1 MTSLRRSLRGFFFP
15 PPGSSRWVRILP
27 YAVLGA
33 LTLLVLIA
41 SAYTWDYTNSPGF
54 CGTTCHTMPPEYTAY
69 LTSPHARIDCVDCH
83 IGKGFI
89 ATRITRKAGDLKH
102 VFATAFH
109 TYEYPIRAGE
119 LRPARETCEKC
130 HSPAK
135 FSDDSLRAIVH
146 YADDKD
152 NTNTTTYLILKT
164 GGGTKRLGLGKGIHW
179 HIENQVYYLATD
191 PEEQT
196 IPFVRVVNDDG
207 TQTDYTALGSKVDP
221 ASIQTGQLKEMDCIT
236 CHNRITHLIYQ
247 PEDSLDQ
254 LLKQGVISAEIPE
267 IHKKGVEA
275 IRASYATVDE
285 AMAGI
290 AALAD
295 YYQGTYPDFMAQNRD
310 LVDNAIRVI
319 QETFRNS
326 VFIDQKATWDSHP
339 NNVGHRESAGC
350 FRCHDGKHLTS
361 ESQAIRL
368 ECNLCHSIPVVAGP
382 GKFIAD
388 IEISRGPEP
397 QSHLNTNWI
406 QLHRDAFD
414 ASCSNCHNTANA
426 GGTDNSSFCSN
437 SACHGAAWTY
447 AGFDAPGLREI
458 LLQQLPTPTPAPTPT
473 LAPTATQGPTPSAP
487 ITPAATASGPTY
499 DAVVG
504 PLFQTRCGMCH
515 GESGQKGLTLT
526 TYAGA
531 MKGGADG
538 PVILPGNPAG
548 SLLIQVQSGAQPH
561 FGQLTPD
568 ELKLVTGWIAA
579 GAAEK

>member
-41 SAYTWDYTNSPGF
+41 SAYAWDYTNSPGF

-102 VFATAFH
+102 IFATAFH

-179 HIENQVYYLATD
+179 HIENPVYYLATD
-191 PEEQT
+191 PEEQS

-207 TQTDYTALGSKVDP
+207 TQTDYTALGSTVDP
-221 ASIQTGQLKEMDCIT
+221 ASIQPDQLKEMDCIT

-254 LLKQGVISAEIPE
+254 LLKQGVISSTIPE

-275 IRASYATVDE
+275 MRASYATVDE

-319 QETFRNS
+319 QETFRNIALTYADYDEER
-326 VFIDQKATWDSHP
+326 VMLGGAPAGATARARTFLVVEDHDISREIMQ
-339 NNVGHRESAGC
+339 NQLTAVGCAVRVAANGREAYEAYR
-350 FRCHDGKHLTS
+350 RCPCDVVLTDIEMPEMDGYALAA
-361 ESQAIRL
+361 AIRAL
-368 ECNLCHSIPVVAGP
+368 GDT
-382 GKFIAD
+382 G
-388 IEISRGPEP
+388 R
-397 QSHLNTNWI
+397 
-406 QLHRDAFD
+406 R
-414 ASCSNCHNTANA
+414 
-426 GGTDNSSFCSN
+426 
-437 SACHGAAWTY
+437 
-447 AGFDAPGLREI
+447 
-458 LLQQLPTPTPAPTPT
+458 
-473 LAPTATQGPTPSAP
+473 
-487 ITPAATASGPTY
+487 
-499 DAVVG
+499 
-504 PLFQTRCGMCH
+504 
-515 GESGQKGLTLT
+515 
-526 TYAGA
+526 
-531 MKGGADG
+531 
-538 PVILPGNPAG
+538 PVILAITASDFDMNEREASERGFDGYMLKP
-548 SLLIQVQSGAQPH
+548 L
-561 FGQLTPD
+561 
-568 ELKLVTGWIAA
+568 ELPVLEAKLVALARQAA
-579 GAAEK
+579 SSSPPDATMPGESP